1 MPAEK
6 VTQMFAAFVLAAA
19 TAVPHVPE
27 HVPPP
32 NFTIPTAKGTQQLTD
47 LRGKV
52 VVLNFW
58 ATWCP
63 PCDDELKYFVQA
75 LATYGDKIA
84 LYTISSEPPDVAASY
99 LRLWN
104 IKLPVIEDLDG
115 SITKEYH
122 APPIPLTIVID
133 PAGNVSYISIG
144 ELSWNELQTAI
155 DKALTIP
162 PVGTPGSG
170 VLR

>member
-1 MPAEK
+1 ML
-6 VTQMFAAFVLAAA
+6 AALVLAAA
-19 TAVPHVPE
+19 TAVKHVPE
-27 HVPPP
+27 HAPPP
-32 NFTIPTAKGTQQLTD
+32 DFAITTAKGTKHLAD

-63 PCDDELKYFVQA
+63 PCLDELKYFVRA
-75 LATYGDKIA
+75 VATYGNKID
-84 LYTISSEPPDVAASY
+84 LLTISSEPPDVAASY

-104 IKLPVIEDLDG
+104 ISLPLLEDTDG
-115 SITKEYH
+115 SISKAYH
-122 APPIPLTIVID
+122 APPIPLTIIVD

-144 ELSWNELQTAI
+144 ELSWNELQGAI

-162 PVGTPGSG
+162 AVGTPGSG